1 LSKLLS
7 FLLQDVAIEQTI
19 GSTDSPINITQVC
32 TDSRVVK
39 QGALFVALSGTQTDG
54 HKFID
59 KAIEQGASAIL
70 CETLPNVLSPNLIYL
85 QVANAALA
93 LGQIASAFY
102 NHPSRQLKLVGVT
115 GTNGKTTTATLLFNS
130 VLRVGLCLRFN
141 INGTIPNQQHRLPIN
156 PHHPRCNTL

>member
-1 LSKLLS
+1 MSKLLS
-7 FLLQDVAIEQTI
+7 FLLQDVAIQQTI
-19 GSTDSPINITQVC
+19 GSTDSPINITQIC

-115 GTNGKTTTATLLFNS
+115 GTNGKTTTATLLFNLFS
-130 VLRVGLCLRFN
+130 NFIFILPCNFN
-141 INGTIPNQQHRLPIN
+141 P
-156 PHHPRCNTL
+156 